1 VNTVANIRNGM
12 GKAGSNE
19 YTNVYGALGST
30 NYMDKQYIKDLETEL
45 AKTPDDA
52 NLKAELAR
60 MNKRVSQR

>member
-1 VNTVANIRNGM
+1 M
-12 GKAGSNE
+12 
-19 YTNVYGALGST
+19 YGAFGPT